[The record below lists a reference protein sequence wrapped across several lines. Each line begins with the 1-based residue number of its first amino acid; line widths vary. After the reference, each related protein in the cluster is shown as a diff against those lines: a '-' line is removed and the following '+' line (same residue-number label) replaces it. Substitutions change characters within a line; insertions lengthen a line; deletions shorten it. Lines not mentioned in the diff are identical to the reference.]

1 MNLTRQI
8 EKYLPQQLLELLRD
22 ISRQAD
28 ELGQSVY
35 LVGGVVRD
43 ILLGHPSFD
52 LDLVLE
58 GDAIGLAQRI
68 AETNQAKVITHPR
81 FGTAKL
87 SYGDFTLDIATAR
100 GEIYTRP
107 GMLPLVTPGTLSD
120 DLSRRDFSINA
131 MAISLD
137 LKCYGEL
144 IDAYGGKNDLEHRLI
159 RILHTA
165 SFQDDATRILRAI
178 RYEQRLGFKLETQTA
193 KLFNR
198 DIPMLDTISGD
209 RIRHELELIFRE
221 ECPEFAI
228 NRLDELGVLRVISSS
243 LKVDSWMAG
252 KFCEA
257 RRLSKPNQLPL
268 LYFCLL
274 VYPLNEG
281 EEDQLLHRLNIPAKL
296 SRAMRDTLLLKTNL
310 SHMDKA
316 SMKPSDIYYL
326 LREYD
331 PLAIQANTIASD
343 SLVVRDNLQLFVTKL
358 RFIKPLLSGEEL
370 KGLGISPGPEMG
382 SILQSLHRAKLDGEV
397 NTRADE
403 ENLALLLKSSKH
415 YTDIE

>member
-257 RRLSKPNQLPL
+257 RRLSKPNQLSL

-316 SMKPSDIYYL
+316 PMKPSDIYYL

-382 SILQSLHRAKLDGEV
+382 SILQSLHRAKLDREV

-415 YTDIE
+415 YTEIE